1 MTLALWGWL
10 TLTRDSSVWLVA
22 LGGVAVGFLVYALVL
37 MLLRVP
43 EVRMLF
49 ESVKKRL
56 AKQPR

>member
-1 MTLALWGWL
+1 
-10 TLTRDSSVWLVA
+10 
-22 LGGVAVGFLVYALVL
+22 VGFLVYALVL